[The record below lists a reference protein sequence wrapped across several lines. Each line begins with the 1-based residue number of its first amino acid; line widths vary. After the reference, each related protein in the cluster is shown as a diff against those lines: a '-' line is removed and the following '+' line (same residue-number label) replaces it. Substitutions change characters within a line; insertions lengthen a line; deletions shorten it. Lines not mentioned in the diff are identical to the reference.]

1 MLCAAQHL
9 KPWSLNRPFSAGILL
24 QTRLLL
30 LFFFPDWHHWC
41 VLFLWL
47 HVMIMSGTVDC
58 TNKRPHTHTQT
69 NQSKALKVDDVIVMQ
84 YVIRRRATSET
95 HLYTCTTQ
103 TSSNTF
109 IKSKRLSTH
118 TRSRAVNSAV
128 AQRTFYL
135 DGPNE
140 RIWLRGKNCKTKW
153 GSETIKFSKNKDEKK
168 KKKSVCECMR
178 KEGSTGRWRRAES
191 ASARNDALLME

>member
-1 MLCAAQHL
+1 
-9 KPWSLNRPFSAGILL
+9 
-24 QTRLLL
+24 
-30 LFFFPDWHHWC
+30 
-41 VLFLWL
+41 
-47 HVMIMSGTVDC
+47 MSGTVDC

-84 YVIRRRATSET
+84 YLIRRRATSET

-128 AQRTFYL
+128 AQCTFYL

-153 GSETIKFSKNKDEKK
+153 GSETIKFSKNKDGKK
-168 KKKSVCECMR
+168 KKKKRLWVYEKGGFDWEM
-178 KEGSTGRWRRAES
+178 KEGRVSLGTEWCTPNGVICSLCCWWRRMES
-191 ASARNDALLME
+191 GTICGLQ